1 LPPGPTILL
10 TDESTSSTHQQEPH
24 NYAYE
29 ESGPAPQ
36 DEAQE
41 EEDYLSPV
49 VSRDV
54 DIDFGLLVS
63 DGPPLALSTV
73 YDDDDDSDDP
83 RPSNC
88 GLGPRGAADL
98 VLEIDV
104 SHLSEFLWSGPLDAM
119 PPSVYRDLSAK
130 GFTWVSF
137 VNLPDGIDIGAVLTA
152 AHEGGVKVLA
162 EGSSDGSR
170 RGDYAV
176 GYSYDPQPLELL
188 RGQKLQELIDYLH
201 EGQSGRAMRYSTSDL
216 LYHQRSAATA
226 NAALMLLPGM
236 RCVRCGD
243 LALADRLFEILK
255 MKSVRRGV
263 FSLPQVTIK
272 PNSVPIVAWKY
283 TRGKEHVLVTVNFTG
298 CQAFADVLC
307 DDAPDEVDRDGNIPV
322 FEMLSLTNYAR
333 NPERMRSLGLGVI
346 LYEYEI
352 QVFRY

>member
-1 LPPGPTILL
+1 VQSLPCN
-10 TDESTSSTHQQEPH
+10 EEE
-24 NYAYE
+24 E
-29 ESGPAPQ
+29 ESASAPNLTFN
-36 DEAQE
+36 E
-41 EEDYLSPV
+41 EEEEEESLEPI

-54 DIDFGLLVS
+54 DIGLLVS
-63 DGPPLALSTV
+63 DGPPVALSLLS
-73 YDDDDDSDDP
+73 DDDDDLDDP

-88 GLGPRGAADL
+88 GLGPRGSADL
-98 VLEIDV
+98 LLEIDV
-104 SHLSEFLWSGPLDAM
+104 SRLSEFMWSGSLDTM
-119 PPSVYRDLSAK
+119 PASVYRDLSAK

-137 VNLPDGIDIGAVLTA
+137 VNLPAGIDMGAVLTA

-170 RGDYAV
+170 RDDSAV
-176 GYSYDPQPLELL
+176 GYTHDPKPLELL
-188 RGQKLQELIDYLH
+188 RSQRLQELIDYIQDA
-201 EGQSGRAMRYSTSDL
+201 QSGRAMRFSTSDL

-263 FSLPQVTIK
+263 FSVPTVTLK

-283 TRGKEHVLVTVNFTG
+283 ARGKEHVLVTVNFTG

-307 DDAPDEVDRDGNIPV
+307 DDAPGEVDHDGNIPV

-333 NPERMRSLGLGVI
+333 NPERMRTIGLGVI